1 MKAGIWELLIV
12 LAIALLIFGP
22 KALPKLGKSLGKTVG
37 NFKKGLGEDE
47 DDDEEETTAKAKPS
61 NVTEVASDE
70 RKPYD
75 PER

>member
-37 NFKKGLGEDE
+37 NFKKGLE
-47 DDDEEETTAKAKPS
+47 DDDDDEDEPKKAKTAEVES
-61 NVTEVASDE
+61 AERNTEE
-70 RKPYD
+70 
-75 PER
+75 

>member
-37 NFKKGLGEDE
+37 NFKKGLN
-47 DDDEEETTAKAKPS
+47 DDEEDEEEGRTVKKAEAAES
-61 NVTEVASDE
+61 ADE
-70 RKPYD
+70 NEKKPYD